1 MSQDKQTEPQLAQS
15 HQEQNPSTVES
26 LLLDEL
32 SQQTA
37 GSNDSLLGCLLLAC
51 RTHQIATTRDAL
63 IAGLPL
69 RNGKMTP
76 ALFKR
81 AAERANLVVT
91 ILKRPLHQIRIE
103 FLPVTLLLNNDEA
116 CKLVSVDRV
125 NNNVRVIYPELG
137 DSEVVVPLSE
147 IAVRYTGYIIVTK
160 SKYVFDKRAPS
171 VGKVRL
177 KHWFWGALTE
187 NKRIYRDIMIAAFMV
202 NMFALAMPMFTMNV
216 YDRVVPNRS
225 V

>member
-1 MSQDKQTEPQLAQS
+1 M
-15 HQEQNPSTVES
+15 
-26 LLLDEL
+26 
-32 SQQTA
+32 
-37 GSNDSLLGCLLLAC
+37 
-51 RTHQIATTRDAL
+51 

-69 RNGKMTP
+69 RNGKMTA

-91 ILKRPLHQIRIE
+91 ILKKPLHQIRAE
-103 FLPVTLLLNNDEA
+103 YLPVTLLLKKDEA
-116 CKLVSVDRV
+116 CKLISIDAT
-125 NNNVRVIYPELG
+125 NNSARVIYPELG
-137 DSEVVVPLSE
+137 DSEVVVPLDE
-147 IAVRYTGYIIVTK
+147 IAAQYAGYMIVTK

-177 KHWFWGALTE
+177 KHWFWGTLAD

-225 V
+225 VETL